1 MEPVSGVAFMN
12 FVAVV
17 NEAPHPNGA
26 KLLIRYLLGGED
38 GNGNGIKPFNTIGGW
53 PVRPETTPADGNI
66 PLEDMKLWMINYDF
80 VYKNLQDVQDYWYQF
95 R

>member
-1 MEPVSGVAFMN
+1 MAFMN

-53 PVRPETTPADGNI
+53 PVRPETTPAEGNI